1 MDMIDL
7 RSDTVTHPTPAM
19 REAMATA
26 PVGDDVFGD
35 DPTVNALQ
43 DYAAE
48 LLGKQAALFVASGTQ
63 GNVIACLTHCQRGE
77 ELIVGKEGHIF
88 RWEVGAASAL
98 GGIAMHQVRVQ
109 ANGEILLEDIAAAIR
124 NSSDVH
130 HPITKL
136 VCLENT
142 QGGVGGVP
150 LTARYVQSVADF
162 CHQRGLQL
170 HIDGARLFNAAAA
183 VSVEPI
189 TLVKDADSVQI
200 CLSKGLCAPAGSLLL
215 GRHDFIDRARRVR
228 KMLGGGMR
236 QAGVLAAAGLIG
248 LRDMRQRLAED
259 HIHAEML
266 AQGLAQIRGISVH
279 PVSWRTNMV
288 FFSIPENVE
297 SAHFVSTMKEQG
309 ILLTGGPKFRAVT
322 HYWISKDRIER
333 ILKTVS
339 KYMAERA

>member
-1 MDMIDL
+1 MDVIDL

-19 REAMATA
+19 RTAMANA
-26 PVGDDVFGD
+26 IVGDDVFGD

-48 LLGKQAALFVASGTQ
+48 LLGKEAALFVASGTQ

-98 GGIAMHQVRVQ
+98 GGITMHQVAMQ
-109 ANGEILLEDIAAAIR
+109 PNGEMTLEDIEAAIR
-124 NSSDVH
+124 NSADVH

-142 QGGVGGVP
+142 QGGMGGVP
-150 LTARYVQSVADF
+150 LSADYVNRVADF
-162 CHQRGLQL
+162 AHSRELQL

-183 VSVEPI
+183 LNVEPI
-189 TLVKDADSVQI
+189 ELVRKADSVQI

-215 GRHDFIDRARRVR
+215 GTKEFIDRARRVR

-236 QAGVLAAAGLIG
+236 QAGVIATTGLIALKEMR
-248 LRDMRQRLAED
+248 LRLSED
-259 HIHAEML
+259 HKHAEQL
-266 AQGLAQIRGISVH
+266 AQGLAGIPGITVH
-279 PVSWRTNMV
+279 PVHKRTNMV
-288 FFSIPENVE
+288 FFSVPERVD
-297 SAHFVSTMKEQG
+297 SAKFIASMKAKN
-309 ILLTGGPKFRAVT
+309 ILLIGGPRFRAVT
-322 HYWISKDRIER
+322 HYWITPER
-333 ILKTVS
+333 INQVVS
-339 KYMAERA
+339 AVRAAVSV

>member
-1 MDMIDL
+1 MEMIDL

-19 REAMATA
+19 RQAMATA
-26 PVGDDVFGD
+26 QVGDDVFGD

-48 LLGKQAALFVASGTQ
+48 LLGKEAALFVASGTQ

-98 GGIAMHQVRVQ
+98 GGIAMHQVPVQ
-109 ANGEILLEDIAAAIR
+109 ANGEILLDDIAAAIR

-150 LTARYVQSVADF
+150 LTDRYVQSVADF
-162 CHQRGLQL
+162 CHQRDLKL

-183 VSVEPI
+183 VGVEPI
-189 TLVKDADSVQI
+189 ALVKGADSLQI

-215 GRHDFIDRARRVR
+215 GTRDFIDRARRVR

-259 HIHAEML
+259 HSHAEIL

-297 SAHFVSTMKEQG
+297 SAHFVSAMKHQG

-333 ILKTVS
+333 IIKTIS
-339 KYMAERA
+339 NYMAERA

>member
-1 MDMIDL
+1 MDTIDL

-26 PVGDDVFGD
+26 PLGDDVYGD

-48 LLGKQAALFVASGTQ
+48 LLGKEAALFVTSGTQ

-98 GGIAMHQVRVQ
+98 GGITMHQVPVQ
-109 ANGEILLEDIAAAIR
+109 ANGEIVLDDIAAAIR
-124 NSSDVH
+124 NTSDVH

-150 LTARYVQSVADF
+150 LTERYVQSVADF
-162 CHQRGLQL
+162 CHQHGLKL

-183 VSVEPI
+183 VGVEPI
-189 TLVKDADSVQI
+189 ALVKGADSVQI

-215 GRHDFIDRARRVR
+215 GTREFIGRARRIR

-248 LRDMRQRLAED
+248 LRDMRLRLAED
-259 HIHAEML
+259 HHHAEML
-266 AQGLAQIRGISVH
+266 AQGLAKIHGITVH
-279 PVSWRTNMV
+279 PVSWRTNMI
-288 FFSIPENVE
+288 FFSVAANVE
-297 SAHFVSTMKEQG
+297 SAHFVNVMKAQG
-309 ILLTGGPKFRAVT
+309 ILLAGGPRFRAVT
-322 HYWISKDRIER
+322 HYWISKDRIEY
-333 ILKTVS
+333 ILQTIS
-339 KYMAERA
+339 KYVAQSS

>member
-1 MDMIDL
+1 MDVIDL

-19 REAMATA
+19 RAAMANA
-26 PVGDDVFGD
+26 IVGDDVFGD

-43 DYAAE
+43 DYAAQ
-48 LLGKQAALFVASGTQ
+48 LLGKEAALFVTSGTQ

-98 GGIAMHQVRVQ
+98 GGITMHQVAMQ
-109 ANGEILLEDIAAAIR
+109 PNGEIKLEDIEAAIR
-124 NSSDVH
+124 NSADVH

-150 LTARYVQSVADF
+150 LSADYVNRVADF
-162 CHQRGLQL
+162 VHARGLQL

-183 VSVEPI
+183 LNVEPI
-189 TLVKDADSVQI
+189 ELVRKADSVQI

-215 GRHDFIDRARRVR
+215 GTQDFINRARRIR

-236 QAGVLAAAGLIG
+236 QAGVIAATGLIALKEMRSRLREDHEHAEQLARGLAAIP
-248 LRDMRQRLAED
+248 
-259 HIHAEML
+259 
-266 AQGLAQIRGISVH
+266 GITVH
-279 PVSWRTNMV
+279 PVHKRTNMV
-288 FFSIPENVE
+288 FFSVPERVD
-297 SAHFVSTMKEQG
+297 SAKFVAAMKAKN
-309 ILLTGGPKFRAVT
+309 ILLIGGPRFRAVT
-322 HYWISKDRIER
+322 HYWITPER
-333 ILKTVS
+333 VDEVITAVRDVV
-339 KYMAERA
+339 AA